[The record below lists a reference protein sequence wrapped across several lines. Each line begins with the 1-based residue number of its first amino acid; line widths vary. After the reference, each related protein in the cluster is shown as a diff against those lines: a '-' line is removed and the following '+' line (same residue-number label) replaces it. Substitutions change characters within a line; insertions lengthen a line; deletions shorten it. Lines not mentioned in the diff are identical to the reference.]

1 MEQKLNKGVIG
12 DLVPFV
18 AKKHGICD
26 FATKSFSRKPSFW
39 RISFFG
45 RSNGK
50 RVLHCCNTSEQIIR
64 ARRKCRATVEK
75 KIKIFFSG
83 QKRKK

>member
-1 MEQKLNKGVIG
+1 MNGAKVKGVIG

-18 AKKHGICD
+18 AKKHGMCD

-45 RSNGK
+45 R
-50 RVLHCCNTSEQIIR
+50 
-64 ARRKCRATVEK
+64 
-75 KIKIFFSG
+75 
-83 QKRKK
+83 